1 MNTAKY
7 LLIIMLSLLI
17 QTASA
22 EDNRFLFD
30 IKLFDITNIS
40 DGLQTYETLEPFSNP
55 KMIALKDVPAS
66 MKMSGD
72 DEKELMFEL
81 EVVPRGEKVF
91 DIKFEILKSGKSAT
105 GPVLTEGYTSDK
117 TWLMVTNFDGRKI
130 IVTAEMSSVDE

>member
-1 MNTAKY
+1 MKTAKY
-7 LLIIMLSLLI
+7 LLIVMLSLLI